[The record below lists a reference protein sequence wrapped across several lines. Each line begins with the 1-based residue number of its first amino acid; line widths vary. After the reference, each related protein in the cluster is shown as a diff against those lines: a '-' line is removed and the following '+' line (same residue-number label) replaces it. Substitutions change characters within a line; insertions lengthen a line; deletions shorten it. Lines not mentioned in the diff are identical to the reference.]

1 MNPIIID
8 ESQSIEL
15 AVDVHDSVIVL
26 KDLIFPLSDI
36 PVEISFV
43 NGTVKEFLSDQ
54 DGEISLTGV
63 PLGQYTGN
71 VDYFLQ
77 SKSFVYDE
85 KLAIDNVAEQ
95 TFFVGSISSIIY
107 FSIFILIGLFIRKSR
122 T

>member
-1 MNPIIID
+1 MEVN
-8 ESQSIEL
+8 
-15 AVDVHDSVIVL
+15 VHDSVIVL

-43 NGTVKEFLSDQ
+43 NGTVKELLSDQ
-54 DGEISLTGV
+54 DGKISLTGI
-63 PLGQYTGN
+63 PLGQYAGN

-77 SKSFVYDE
+77 SKYFVYDE
-85 KLAIDNVAEQ
+85 KLAIDNVTEQ

>member
-1 MNPIIID
+1 M
-8 ESQSIEL
+8 E
-15 AVDVHDSVIVL
+15 VDVHDSVIVL

-36 PVEISFV
+36 LVEISFV

-85 KLAIDNVAEQ
+85 KLAIDNVTEQ

-107 FSIFILIGLFIRKSR
+107 FSIFILIGLFVRKTR